1 MIAAQLNRLL
11 ARGLERST
19 RARELCAVLDGRRLR
34 IIVSGWPTGIDV
46 AAAGGRLEAGPVAD
60 AGDAGA
66 GAGAS
71 PDVTLRGSPAALLAM
86 AFGDAR
92 AVVERGGASLAG
104 DEQLAQ
110 QFQELARLLRPDLE
124 QALGSVV
131 GRMPAHLA
139 ARTLRSLLD
148 WGRAAAESLSR
159 NAAEYLAHESRDL
172 VPRAEAEQYLGG
184 VEQLRA
190 RVNEAERRIA
200 QLASRLDGL
209 APRRPVDA
217 VVDPRR

>member
-1 MIAAQLNRLL
+1 
-11 ARGLERST
+11 
-19 RARELCAVLDGRRLR
+19 VLDGRRLR

-46 AAAGGRLEAGPVAD
+46 AAAGGRLEAGPAAD
-60 AGDAGA
+60 AGHVGADAGA

-71 PDVTLRGSPAALLAM
+71 PDVTLRGSAAALLAM

-148 WGRAAAESLSR
+148 WGRAA
-159 NAAEYLAHESRDL
+159 
-172 VPRAEAEQYLGG
+172 
-184 VEQLRA
+184 
-190 RVNEAERRIA
+190 
-200 QLASRLDGL
+200 
-209 APRRPVDA
+209 
-217 VVDPRR
+217 